1 MNDIIDRL
9 SPFVATIPD
18 PTPDMMAEAKRK
30 AKEAIISEHVK
41 PVRQTDEQ
49 AVSKYPP
56 VVVKYTSI
64 ALVLLFITSFIPSAI
79 HIYTAVLEEQHHT
92 PVSSGA
98 ISLMP
103 MVNKGVDIWLV
114 IIGICAV
121 FGAELAIMV
130 MVIGSQVFF
139 SERLQMQRWFYAP
152 IGLALGIA
160 YVGNWVAVKP
170 NSLFDILLLVA
181 FPTFTLFISFI
192 GKMLVLDIVQGKFES
207 ERKYQDELKKY
218 NERTAHPELDPKFL
232 TVYNRYLL
240 EYFKQIISTGA
251 GATERKRVIASMT
264 ADERHVFWLMLSNRT
279 LDMES
284 QEFVRLVVP
293 SHARSVTISTSR
305 ARLPQTA
312 GGGDVSYPIQSEVKS
327 DNPSNLANLDRMDG
341 NNTPRKRISP
351 QTSKV
356 ILYFKDNPN
365 AINMSSYD
373 LEPILGVGKS
383 TINAVQVA
391 IRKGEIEL

>member
-79 HIYTAVLEEQHHT
+79 HIYTAVLEEQHHA

-103 MVNKGVDIWLV
+103 MVKAGVDVWIV

-139 SERLQMQRWFYAP
+139 SERGQMQRWFYAP

-170 NSLFDILLLVA
+170 NSVFDILLLVA

-192 GKMLVLDIVQGKFES
+192 GKMLVLDIVQSKFES
-207 ERKYQDELKKY
+207 ERKYQNDLQKY

-240 EYFKQIISTGA
+240 EYFKQIIGTGA

-293 SHARSVTISTSR
+293 SHARSSSVSISTSR
-305 ARLPQTA
+305 ARLASTA
-312 GGGDVSYPIQSEVKS
+312 GGGDNVHNVSDVSETKTVSVETNWKQETS
-327 DNPSNLANLDRMDG
+327 ETG
-341 NNTPRKRISP
+341 NKRISP
-351 QTSKV
+351 EVQKALTYLS
-356 ILYFKDNPN
+356 DNPHDMN
-365 AINMSSYD
+365 KTVRELAEI
-373 LEPILGVGKS
+373 IGVS
-383 TINAVQVA
+383 PATISRVKNQM
-391 IRKGEIEL
+391 KNSQ